1 MVAIL
6 AIIIFTIISW
16 RVVVPTDEY
25 HIVQSANKTIEY
37 GRGKPAGNVYYN
49 VPSFIPKFGITRK
62 VMSAVIFDVMI
73 NRYEAFDKGRVPFY
87 VDIAGFF
94 RIEDASVA
102 SQKVASLEEL
112 HEQLQAIVASV
123 ARTILA
129 KMDINEV
136 LESRAELGDRF
147 MTEISQNIEAFGLVC
162 TKNVELM
169 KIYDVEHSSIIS
181 NIQKKRESEI
191 EKDAKI
197 AIAQNIQKAE
207 SEKIEAERL
216 VALKEAQKQE
226 EVGKRQAEAYR
237 EIELAAEKRKQD
249 VQEAMKLSAEKEL
262 AVRKV
267 QEVQM
272 AMIEKEK
279 KIIEEEQAKQIRIIQ
294 AEAEAQELQKLAL
307 GRKEAAED
315 DARAIRMKAAAEA
328 EAIQKKALAE
338 AEGEAKKK
346 EATIADQMALMDKME
361 KNQEYAAYLQ
371 NIEMIKAYGKAEQLK
386 AEALA
391 NAEIKFL
398 STGNNEYGEF
408 LGKMG
413 LGLETLE
420 EFKASDRIQNIVKGV
435 VDGVKGK
442 AAAKKAEIKH
452 EVVVE
457 NDESNLDTAEAEI
470 SNTKKR
476 GRPAKNNNQ

>member
-1 MVAIL
+1 MILRIIL
-6 AIIIFTIISW
+6 ALFLGGIILTIISW

-25 HIVQSANKTIEY
+25 HIIQSANKTIEY

-102 SQKVASLEEL
+102 SQKVSSLEEL
-112 HEQLQAIVASV
+112 HQQLQAIVASV

-136 LESRAELGDRF
+136 LESRAELGDMF
-147 MTEISQNIEAFGLVC
+147 MSEISQNIAAFGLVC

-169 KIYDVEHSSIIS
+169 KIYDVENSSIIS

-191 EKDAKI
+191 DRDAKI

-207 SEKIEAERL
+207 SEKIEAARI

-226 EVGKRQAEAYR
+226 EVGKKQAEAYR
-237 EIELAAEKRKQD
+237 EIELAEEKRKQD

-262 AVRKV
+262 AVKKV
-267 QEVQM
+267 QEVQL
-272 AMIEKEK
+272 AEIAKQK
-279 KIIEEEQAKQIRIIQ
+279 KIIEEEQAKQVKIIQ
-294 AEAEAQELQKLAL
+294 AEAQAQELRELAL
-307 GRKEAAED
+307 GRKEAAEN
-315 DARAIRMKAAAEA
+315 DATAVKVRAEA
-328 EAIQKKALAE
+328 EAEFIQKKALAE

-346 EATIADQMALMDKME
+346 EATIADQVALMDKME
-361 KNQEYAAYLQ
+361 KNKEYAAYLQ
-371 NIEMIKAYGKAEQLK
+371 AIKAIEMYGKAEQLK
-386 AEALA
+386 AEALSKA
-391 NAEIKFL
+391 DIKFL
-398 STGNNEYGEF
+398 STGKNELGEF

-420 EFKASDRIQNIVKGV
+420 DLKGPEKIKDLIKGF
-435 VDGVKGK
+435 VDGFKNK
-442 AAAKKAEIKH
+442 ESEP
-452 EVVVE
+452 EV
-457 NDESNLDTAEAEI
+457 LIEAEDDKEEHFEE
-470 SNTKKR
+470 NTERRRR
-476 GRPAKNNNQ
+476 GRPSKNR